1 MKKLE
6 ISTKIALGTAFFFL
20 VALIIS
26 QWCFYNKANHFVE
39 EIRKL
44 HIQRDSVLALLDT
57 SKVSE
62 QYITLQQESQE
73 FQTERFTVELEKQKQ
88 NLFTYFIGFLGI
100 GTLAGFFV
108 ILFLIP
114 KEIEKRAKVEAEL
127 IVREKVKKELDDE
140 ISKIVKLIRNDD
152 KEGMLIRQA
161 RIFIEGKLN
170 DDVRD
175 ILKEYGISNENGNF
189 VRSIDQ
195 SNIVFIC
202 DDERFTN
209 INLRNQSQDEMENI
223 LEENQNT
230 HWKAIRDMVQSH
242 THQSRCFFYYSNKGI
257 MFPLEMFSDDIR
269 SKARINFSTN
279 PAQIYGNLLN
289 TLKYQD
295 KLQQRQ

>member
-1 MKKLE
+1 M
-6 ISTKIALGTAFFFL
+6 
-20 VALIIS
+20 ALIIS

-209 INLRNQSQDEMENI
+209 INLRNQSQER
-223 LEENQNT
+223 
-230 HWKAIRDMVQSH
+230 WKI
-242 THQSRCFFYYSNKGI
+242 F
-257 MFPLEMFSDDIR
+257 
-269 SKARINFSTN
+269 
-279 PAQIYGNLLN
+279 
-289 TLKYQD
+289 
-295 KLQQRQ
+295 